1 MNIAVLHAFEF
12 NHRGTLLIIIEEVHR
27 IAFPGQMRQQFAMQY
42 AVRRFYGAICP
53 GHILLRALAIVVI
66 EELHYILRLRSK
78 QSRFFNTAVFDF
90 FYTPFMVIFSSIYI
104 CMYVFSIYMLPRLAV
119 TLR

>member
-1 MNIAVLHAFEF
+1 MNIAVLHAVEF

-78 QSRFFNTAVFDF
+78 QSRFFNTVVFDF

-104 CMYVFSIYMLPRLAV
+104 YVCMCLAYICC
-119 TLR
+119 RG